1 MEEIIN
7 PDKHSA
13 EVAALQHEI
22 YRLNRELDQKNQEII
37 KTLTADKDAPFGN
50 PTDFRDYSESYAE
63 VQPRL
68 GEPGYQLPL
77 EPDAAERRN
86 LRKSYSIGGWCM
98 IFQFA
103 ASFLASIALVNGI
116 QLIMRFLNPEADSL
130 TLYNYLYGSSVLVA
144 LNMVIYLVCN
154 VSFTFIGM
162 KWAGYKNTSL
172 IRTKDYTFGKA
183 IQYCLI
189 ALFIWTV
196 SVYSGSFVETIL
208 NKFELTSITNQDG
221 LGESPLGLALGTM
234 YTCIIA
240 PITEEMLFRGMLL
253 KIFSKANQRFAVFAS
268 AFFFG
273 LAHGNIPQFILA
285 FLLGVFMAHITMRH
299 NSIIPSIVVHIFIN
313 SFSTIFSSFAD
324 KGAMLSYIATIV
336 LFAASL
342 FGMVMLFVFRS
353 DGNVLPSPTPYQSR
367 RGASTALTS
376 LPFCAAA
383 AIQIVYIAYKLL
395 RR

>member
-1 MEEIIN
+1 MDEIIN
-7 PDKHSA
+7 PDEHSA

-22 YRLNRELDQKNQEII
+22 YRLNRELDQKNTEII
-37 KTLTADKDAPFGN
+37 KYLTADRDAPFEN
-50 PTDFRDYSESYAE
+50 PTDFKDYSGSYAD

-68 GEPGYQLPL
+68 GEPGYRLPL
-77 EPDAAERRN
+77 EPDAPERKK
-86 LRKSYSIGGWCM
+86 LRRFYSIGGWCM

-103 ASFLASIALVNGI
+103 ASFLASVALVNVI
-116 QLIMRFLNPEADSL
+116 QLVMSFLNPGTDGL

-162 KWAGYKNTSL
+162 KWAGFKNASL
-172 IRTKDYTFGKA
+172 IRTRDYSFGKA

-189 ALFIWTV
+189 ALFIWTA
-196 SVYSGSFVETIL
+196 SVYFGSFVETVL
-208 NKFELTSITNQDG
+208 NKFDLTSITNQDG

-240 PITEEMLFRGMLL
+240 PVTEELLFRGMLL
-253 KIFSKANQRFAVFAS
+253 KIFSKADQRFAIFAS

-299 NSIIPSIVVHIFIN
+299 NSIIPSITVHIFIN
-313 SFSTIFSSFAD
+313 SFSTIFSSFSD
-324 KGAMLSYIATIV
+324 KGEMTSYIATIV

-342 FGMVMLFVFRS
+342 LGMVMLFIFRT
-353 DGNVLPSPTPYQSR
+353 DGNVLPSPTPHQSR
-367 RGASTALTS
+367 RGTSTALSS

-383 AIQIVYIAYKLL
+383 AVQIIYMAYRLF
-395 RR
+395 RN